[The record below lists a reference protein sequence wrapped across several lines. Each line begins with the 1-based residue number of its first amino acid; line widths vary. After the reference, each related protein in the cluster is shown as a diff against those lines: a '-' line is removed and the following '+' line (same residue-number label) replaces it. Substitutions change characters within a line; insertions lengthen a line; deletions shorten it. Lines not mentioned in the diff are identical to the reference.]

1 MSYPSPRYFGETGDV
16 SASFRRAD
24 HEPELIYPSGGTVHY
39 LATGGSTAGQF
50 GLYRWNFAPSSSGPD
65 PKRHASVD
73 VHEKR
78 TSMIKSTPK
87 CGFGR
92 FGADLIIQAASVQS
106 EGNTQSTSEAAIV
119 LGASAPRFSAS
130 SSQ

>member
-65 PKRHASVD
+65 PKRHASVA

-78 TSMIKSTPK
+78 AP
-87 CGFGR
+87 
-92 FGADLIIQAASVQS
+92 VQS

-119 LGASAPRFSAS
+119 LGASAPRSSES
-130 SSQ
+130 SSR